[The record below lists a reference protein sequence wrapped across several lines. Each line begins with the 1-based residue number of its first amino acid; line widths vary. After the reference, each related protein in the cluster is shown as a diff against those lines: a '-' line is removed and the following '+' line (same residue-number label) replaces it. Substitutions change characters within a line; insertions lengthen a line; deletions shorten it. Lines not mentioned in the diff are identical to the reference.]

1 MSWTKRSQE
10 TLYRD
15 FTEKAASESQSI
27 IEKPWSLEVWDIS
40 EGKMKTFIS
49 VKEETNNMLD
59 GQLHEYV
66 QNTVRRLNGRPQL
79 RIVFVP
85 SDVPRRETKG
95 LMVELFHKFGIPHD
109 FTAERVL
116 SINHSFSRRSAENN
130 GFSSWL
136 RFSYI
141 SIASARTDD
150 ESPDGEDDATEN
162 SMIADKYPERESSFF
177 LQASADTSV
186 TLVCFDAG
194 PSVKRRM
201 YDLMKSRGWND
212 VATNPQILFDVTLE
226 GLHEEVD
233 DTARRMEEEFEPL
246 EKVCTR
252 FQLLYIYYILRWQ
265 TSDVNLTKQ
274 SIIRLAG
281 SDDMISSPRTQHEEL
296 YMFARHATDLS
307 RVLESAL
314 MINEGILMNASVSI
328 PSTTS
333 MDNPPCPSNNI
344 SSNRRSLVDLQLKE
358 CLEYRR
364 TLFRST
370 QLRLSHFQKRI
381 EAATAL
387 ASNLASQQQSAAAIQ
402 GPVSMKLIAASI
414 LIFLPTI
421 TVATIAGSG
430 LLLSEQL
437 DEEGSWDVSA
447 TPLFYL
453 LWYISVPLTL
463 VLVLLSLCWL
473 WWRRGKSGKM
483 AQSSSWFQKA
493 MIWRRHTKDKKGHD
507 EESSMPV

>member
-10 TLYRD
+10 ILYRD

-27 IEKPWSLEVWDIS
+27 IEKPWSLEIWDIS
-40 EGKMKTFIS
+40 E
-49 VKEETNNMLD
+49 D
-59 GQLHEYV
+59 GQLREYV
-66 QNTVRRLNGRPQL
+66 QNTVRRLNGKPQL

-109 FTAERVL
+109 FTAERVR
-116 SINHSFSRRSAENN
+116 SINHSFSRRSDENN
-130 GFSSWL
+130 GFSSWF
-136 RFSYI
+136 RFSYV
-141 SIASARTDD
+141 SAASARTDD
-150 ESPDGEDDATEN
+150 ELPDGEDDATEN
-162 SMIADKYPERESSFF
+162 STIADKYSERESAFF
-177 LQASADTSV
+177 LQASADTSA
-186 TLVCFDAG
+186 TLVCFGAG
-194 PSVKRRM
+194 PKVKRRL
-201 YDLMKSRGWND
+201 YDLMKSRGWTD
-212 VATNPQILFDVTLE
+212 VATNPQILFDVALE

-233 DTARRMEEEFEPL
+233 DTARKTEEEFEPL
-246 EKVCTR
+246 EK
-252 FQLLYIYYILRWQ
+252 
-265 TSDVNLTKQ
+265 
-274 SIIRLAG
+274 SIIQLAG
-281 SDDMISSPRTQHEEL
+281 SECVISSSRSQHEEL
-296 YMFARHATDLS
+296 YLFARHATELS
-307 RVLESAL
+307 RTLESAL
-314 MINEGILMNASVSI
+314 MINESILMSSSISI

-333 MDNPPCPSNNI
+333 IDETS
-344 SSNRRSLVDLQLKE
+344 SLSSKVVSNRRFLVDLQLKE

-370 QLRLSHFQKRI
+370 QLRLSHLQKRI

-387 ASNLASQQQSAAAIQ
+387 ASNLVSQQQSAAAIQ

-453 LWYISVPLTL
+453 LWYISIPLTL

-473 WWRRGKSGKM
+473 WWRQGKSSKM
-483 AQSSSWFQKA
+483 SQPSSWLQKA
-493 MIWRRHTKDKKGHD
+493 MIWRRYTKEKKSHD

>member
-10 TLYRD
+10 ILYRD
-15 FTEKAASESQSI
+15 FTEKAASESQSM
-27 IEKPWSLEVWDIS
+27 IEKPWSLEIWEIL
-40 EGKMKTFIS
+40 E
-49 VKEETNNMLD
+49 D
-59 GQLHEYV
+59 GQLREYV

-109 FTAERVL
+109 FTAERVR
-116 SINHSFSRRSAENN
+116 SINHSFSRRSDENN
-130 GFSSWL
+130 GFSSWF
-136 RFSYI
+136 RFSYV
-141 SIASARTDD
+141 SAASARTDD
-150 ESPDGEDDATEN
+150 ESPNEEDDMTEN
-162 SMIADKYPERESSFF
+162 STTVGKYSQRESAFF
-177 LQASADTSV
+177 LQASTDASV
-186 TLVCFDAG
+186 TLLCFGAG
-194 PSVKRRM
+194 PRVKRRM
-201 YDLMKSRGWND
+201 YELMKSRGWID
-212 VATNPQILFDVTLE
+212 VATNPQILFDVALE
-226 GLHEEVD
+226 GLHEEVE
-233 DTARRMEEEFEPL
+233 DTARKVEEEFEPL
-246 EKVCTR
+246 EK
-252 FQLLYIYYILRWQ
+252 
-265 TSDVNLTKQ
+265 
-274 SIIRLAG
+274 SIVQLAG
-281 SDDMISSPRTQHEEL
+281 SECVISSPRTQHEEL
-296 YMFARHATDLS
+296 YLFARHAEEAS
-307 RVLESAL
+307 RALESAL
-314 MINEGILMNASVSI
+314 MINEGILTNVSI
-328 PSTTS
+328 STPSTTS
-333 MDNPPCPSNNI
+333 FDKPPSPSSNI

-364 TLFRST
+364 ILFRST
-370 QLRLSHFQKRI
+370 QLRLSHLQKRI

-387 ASNLASQQQSAAAIQ
+387 SSNLVSQQQSAAAVQ

-463 VLVLLSLCWL
+463 VMVLLSLCWL
-473 WWRRGKSGKM
+473 WWRRSKSSKM
-483 AQSSSWFQKA
+483 IVSSSWFQKA
-493 MIWRRHTKDKKGHD
+493 MVWRRYTKEKKGHG

>member
-1 MSWTKRSQE
+1 MSWTKRPQE
-10 TLYRD
+10 ILYRD
-15 FTEKAASESQSI
+15 FTEKAACDSQSI
-27 IEKPWSLEVWDIS
+27 IEKPWSLEVWEIS
-40 EGKMKTFIS
+40 E
-49 VKEETNNMLD
+49 D
-59 GQLHEYV
+59 GQLREYV

-109 FTAERVL
+109 FTAERVR
-116 SINHSFSRRSAENN
+116 SINHSFSRRSDENN
-130 GFSSWL
+130 GFSSWF

-141 SIASARTDD
+141 SAASAQTDD
-150 ESPDGEDDATEN
+150 ESRDGEDDATEN
-162 SMIADKYPERESSFF
+162 STTADKYPERESAFF
-177 LQASADTSV
+177 LQASANTSA
-186 TLVCFDAG
+186 TL
-194 PSVKRRM
+194 
-201 YDLMKSRGWND
+201 
-212 VATNPQILFDVTLE
+212 ILFDVALE

-233 DTARRMEEEFEPL
+233 DTARKMEEEFEPL
-246 EKVCTR
+246 EK
-252 FQLLYIYYILRWQ
+252 
-265 TSDVNLTKQ
+265 
-274 SIIRLAG
+274 SIIQLTG
-281 SDDMISSPRTQHEEL
+281 SECVIPSPRTQHEGL
-296 YMFARHATDLS
+296 YLFARHATELL
-307 RVLESAL
+307 RALESAL
-314 MINEGILMNASVSI
+314 MINEGILMNASISI
-328 PSTTS
+328 PPTTS
-333 MDNPPCPSNNI
+333 MDNPPSPSNNI
-344 SSNRRSLVDLQLKE
+344 TSNRRSLVDLQLKE

-370 QLRLSHFQKRI
+370 QLRLSHLQKRI

-387 ASNLASQQQSAAAIQ
+387 ASNLVSQQQSAAAGQ

-473 WWRRGKSGKM
+473 WWRRGKSSKM
-483 AQSSSWFQKA
+483 SQTSSWLQKA
-493 MIWRRHTKDKKGHD
+493 MIWRRYTKEKGHD
-507 EESSMPV
+507 EESSTTV

>member
-10 TLYRD
+10 ILYRD
-15 FTEKAASESQSI
+15 FTEKAACESQSV
-27 IEKPWSLEVWDIS
+27 IEKPWSLEIWDIS
-40 EGKMKTFIS
+40 E
-49 VKEETNNMLD
+49 D
-59 GQLHEYV
+59 GQLREYV

-109 FTAERVL
+109 FTAERVR
-116 SINHSFSRRSAENN
+116 SINHSFSRRSDENS
-130 GFSSWL
+130 GFSSWF
-136 RFSYI
+136 RFSYV
-141 SIASARTDD
+141 SAVSPGTDD
-150 ESPDGEDDATEN
+150 ESPDGEDDATE
-162 SMIADKYPERESSFF
+162 SSTIADKYPERESSSFF
-177 LQASADTSV
+177 LQASTGASV
-186 TLVCFDAG
+186 TLVCFGAG
-194 PSVKRRM
+194 RGVKRRM
-201 YDLMKSRGWND
+201 YDLMKSRGWTD
-212 VATNPQILFDVTLE
+212 VATNPQILFDVALE

-233 DTARRMEEEFEPL
+233 DTARKIEEEFEPL
-246 EKVCTR
+246 EK
-252 FQLLYIYYILRWQ
+252 
-265 TSDVNLTKQ
+265 
-274 SIIRLAG
+274 SIVQLAG
-281 SDDMISSPRTQHEEL
+281 SECVISTPRTQNEEL
-296 YMFARHATDLS
+296 YLFARHATELS
-307 RVLESAL
+307 RALESAL
-314 MINEGILMNASVSI
+314 MINESVLMNTSVSI

-333 MDNPPCPSNNI
+333 IEKPPSPSNNI
-344 SSNRRSLVDLQLKE
+344 SSKRRSLVDLQLKE

-364 TLFRST
+364 TLFRAT
-370 QLRLSHFQKRI
+370 QLRLSHLQKRI

-387 ASNLASQQQSAAAIQ
+387 ASNLVSQQQSAAAIQ

-463 VLVLLSLCWL
+463 VLVLLSLVWL
-473 WWRRGKSGKM
+473 WWRQGKSSKT
-483 AQSSSWFQKA
+483 QSSSWIQRA
-493 MIWRRHTKDKKGHD
+493 MIWRRHTKGKKGHD

>member
-1 MSWTKRSQE
+1 MSWTKRPQE

-27 IEKPWSLEVWDIS
+27 IERLWSLEVWDIS
-40 EGKMKTFIS
+40 E
-49 VKEETNNMLD
+49 D
-59 GQLHEYV
+59 GQLREYV

-109 FTAERVL
+109 FTAERVR
-116 SINHSFSRRSAENN
+116 SINHSFSRRSDENN
-130 GFSSWL
+130 GFSSWF

-141 SIASARTDD
+141 STASAGTDR
-150 ESPDGEDDATEN
+150 ESPDEDDDATEN
-162 SMIADKYPERESSFF
+162 STIADKYPERESAFF
-177 LQASADTSV
+177 LQADTIV
-186 TLVCFDAG
+186 TL
-194 PSVKRRM
+194 
-201 YDLMKSRGWND
+201 
-212 VATNPQILFDVTLE
+212 ILFDVALE

-233 DTARRMEEEFEPL
+233 DTARKIEEKFEPL
-246 EKVCTR
+246 EK
-252 FQLLYIYYILRWQ
+252 
-265 TSDVNLTKQ
+265 
-274 SIIRLAG
+274 SIIRLTG
-281 SDDMISSPRTQHEEL
+281 SECMISSPRTQNEEL
-296 YMFARHATDLS
+296 YLFARHATELS
-307 RVLESAL
+307 RALESAL
-314 MINEGILMNASVSI
+314 MINEGILMNASISI
-328 PSTTS
+328 PSTTTS
-333 MDNPPCPSNNI
+333 IDKPPSPSNNI

-358 CLEYRR
+358 CLEYRH

-370 QLRLSHFQKRI
+370 QLRLSHLQRRI

-387 ASNLASQQQSAAAIQ
+387 ASNLVSQQESAAVTQ

-483 AQSSSWFQKA
+483 TQTSSWFQKV
-493 MIWRRHTKDKKGHD
+493 MLWRRYTKEKKGHD

>member
-10 TLYRD
+10 ILYRD
-15 FTEKAASESQSI
+15 FTEKAACESQSI
-27 IEKPWSLEVWDIS
+27 IEKPWSLEVWEIS
-40 EGKMKTFIS
+40 E
-49 VKEETNNMLD
+49 D
-59 GQLHEYV
+59 GQLREYV

-109 FTAERVL
+109 FTAERVR
-116 SINHSFSRRSAENN
+116 SINHSFSRRSDENN
-130 GFSSWL
+130 GFSSWF

-141 SIASARTDD
+141 SAASAQTDD
-150 ESPDGEDDATEN
+150 ESRDGEDDATEN
-162 SMIADKYPERESSFF
+162 STTADKYPERGSAFF
-177 LQASADTSV
+177 LQASADTSA
-186 TLVCFDAG
+186 TL
-194 PSVKRRM
+194 
-201 YDLMKSRGWND
+201 
-212 VATNPQILFDVTLE
+212 ILFDAALE

-233 DTARRMEEEFEPL
+233 DTARKIEEEFELL
-246 EKVCTR
+246 EK
-252 FQLLYIYYILRWQ
+252 
-265 TSDVNLTKQ
+265 
-274 SIIRLAG
+274 SIIQLAG
-281 SDDMISSPRTQHEEL
+281 SECVISSPRTQHEEL
-296 YMFARHATDLS
+296 YSFARHAEEAS
-307 RVLESAL
+307 RALESAL
-314 MINEGILMNASVSI
+314 MISEGILMNASISI

-333 MDNPPCPSNNI
+333 HEKPSSPSSN
-344 SSNRRSLVDLQLKE
+344 SSNRQSLVDLQLKE

-381 EAATAL
+381 KAATAL
-387 ASNLASQQQSAAAIQ
+387 ASNLVSQQQSAAAIQ

-453 LWYISVPLTL
+453 LWYISIPLTL

-473 WWRRGKSGKM
+473 WWRQGKSSKM
-483 AQSSSWFQKA
+483 SQPSSWLQKA
-493 MIWRRHTKDKKGHD
+493 MIWRRYTKEKKGHD

>member
-10 TLYRD
+10 ILYRD
-15 FTEKAASESQSI
+15 FSEKAASESQDVI
-27 IEKPWSLEVWDIS
+27 DKPWSLEIWDIS
-40 EGKMKTFIS
+40 EGKMKTFVSI
-49 VKEETNNMLD
+49 KEEPDDILD
-59 GQLHEYV
+59 GQLREYV

-109 FTAERVL
+109 FTAERAR
-116 SINHSFSRRSAENN
+116 SINHSFSRRSDENN
-130 GFSSWL
+130 GFSSWF

-141 SIASARTDD
+141 SAASAGTDD
-150 ESPDGEDDATEN
+150 ESPDGEDDATEI
-162 SMIADKYPERESSFF
+162 STIADKYPERESSFF
-177 LQASADTSV
+177 LQASTGASV
-186 TLVCFDAG
+186 TL
-194 PSVKRRM
+194 
-201 YDLMKSRGWND
+201 
-212 VATNPQILFDVTLE
+212 ILFDVALE

-233 DTARRMEEEFEPL
+233 DTARKIEEEFE
-246 EKVCTR
+246 
-252 FQLLYIYYILRWQ
+252 LL
-265 TSDVNLTKQ
+265 KK
-274 SIIRLAG
+274 SIIQLTA
-281 SDDMISSPRTQHEEL
+281 SESMISSPTQHEEL
-296 YMFARHATDLS
+296 YLFARHATELS
-307 RVLESAL
+307 RALESAL
-314 MINEGILMNASVSI
+314 MINECVLVNASISI
-328 PSTTS
+328 SSTTTS
-333 MDNPPCPSNNI
+333 VDKLPSPSNNI

-370 QLRLSHFQKRI
+370 QLRLSHLQKRI
-381 EAATAL
+381 EVATAL
-387 ASNLASQQQSAAAIQ
+387 ASNLVSQQQSAAAIQ

-421 TVATIAGSG
+421 TVATIAGSR

-453 LWYISVPLTL
+453 LWYISIPLTL

-473 WWRRGKSGKM
+473 WWRRGKSSKM
-483 AQSSSWFQKA
+483 TQPSWWFQRA
-493 MIWRRHTKDKKGHD
+493 MIWRRYTKDKKGHD
-507 EESSMPV
+507 EESRMPV

>member
-10 TLYRD
+10 ILYRD

-27 IEKPWSLEVWDIS
+27 IEKPWSLEIWDIS
-40 EGKMKTFIS
+40 E
-49 VKEETNNMLD
+49 D
-59 GQLHEYV
+59 GQLREYV

-95 LMVELFHKFGIPHD
+95 LMVELFHKFSIPHD
-109 FTAERVL
+109 FTAERVR
-116 SINHSFSRRSAENN
+116 SINHSFSRRSDKNN
-130 GFSSWL
+130 GFSSWF

-141 SIASARTDD
+141 SAASAGTDD
-150 ESPDGEDDATEN
+150 ESPNGEDDATEN
-162 SMIADKYPERESSFF
+162 STIADKYAERESAFF
-177 LQASADTSV
+177 LQASTDVGV
-186 TLVCFDAG
+186 TLVCFGAG
-194 PSVKRRM
+194 PRVKRRM
-201 YDLMKSRGWND
+201 YDLMKSRGWSD
-212 VATNPQILFDVTLE
+212 VATNPQILFDVALE
-226 GLHEEVD
+226 GLNEEVD
-233 DTARRMEEEFEPL
+233 DTTRKIEEEFEPL
-246 EKVCTR
+246 EKSIV
-252 FQLLYIYYILRWQ
+252 QL
-265 TSDVNLTKQ
+265 V
-274 SIIRLAG
+274 G
-281 SDDMISSPRTQHEEL
+281 SECVISTPRTQNEEL
-296 YMFARHATDLS
+296 YLFARHATELS
-307 RVLESAL
+307 RALESVL
-314 MINEGILMNASVSI
+314 MINESVLMNASVSI

-333 MDNPPCPSNNI
+333 IDKPPSPSSNI
-344 SSNRRSLVDLQLKE
+344 SSNRQSIVDLQLKE

-370 QLRLSHFQKRI
+370 QLRLSHLQKRI

-387 ASNLASQQQSAAAIQ
+387 ASNLVSRQQSAAAIQ

-473 WWRRGKSGKM
+473 WWRQGKSGKM
-483 AQSSSWFQKA
+483 AQSYSWFQKA

-507 EESSMPV
+507 EESSIPV